1 MKPHRRQ
8 PDKEKIPSNSP
19 ECLPANLE
27 FEGDSQADGLPSRIA
42 RYSRAK
48 ERALAMRDYLVTIGE
63 TKAFEAAGLLQ
74 ACGNYL
80 HFRHYY
86 TVDQVRL
93 HAAHFC
99 KQHLICPLCA
109 IRRGSKTLSGT

>member
-8 PDKEKIPSNSP
+8 PDKEKSPSNSP

-63 TKAFEAAGLLQ
+63 TKAFEAAGFFKPAEITCISATTTQLT
-74 ACGNYL
+74 
-80 HFRHYY
+80 R
-86 TVDQVRL
+86 
-93 HAAHFC
+93 
-99 KQHLICPLCA
+99 CA
-109 IRRGSKTLSGT
+109 YMRRISANSI